1 MFARGYFPGRSGQLF
16 VIPREGDIITD
27 RDPLYGFMHGSPWDY
42 DVHIPLLLHGT
53 PFVKRGE
60 YRDQVVQ
67 QDVAPTL
74 AALIG
79 ATAPATMTGRVL
91 REAIDTGSRPKVVV
105 LLVLDAMRAD
115 YFDTYAEVMPTLS
128 RLRREG
134 AWFTNTR
141 INYLPTLTSVGHAT
155 VGTGTDPR
163 IHGLAANN
171 LFNRVTGRPQP
182 AYEALDPGELM
193 ALTLA
198 DVWNL
203 ATDGRAIIVGQ
214 GGAIRA
220 TAGLVGR
227 GACLVNGRRVIAA
240 SYNTRDAGWETNPR
254 CYTLPDYLSAIN
266 GERYWQEAGGKWMGH
281 DISNGS
287 AFRASSLFQRFEGEA
302 LAAVASNEAF
312 GADEITDLLMVNTK
326 GPDYVGH
333 AYGPDAP
340 EMKEEMAELD
350 RQTARLLEIIDRKA
364 GPNGRLLA
372 ITADHGMPGEPMPGR
387 RHYVEDITQ
396 RIHARFDPAEK
407 KLVTYYGDA
416 ANNQIFIDTVRLAAL
431 GFSLQDVA
439 TMLEAEPY
447 IRAAFAEDEVR
458 RAQEGLEGMVRR
470 N

>member
-1 MFARGYFPGRSGQLF
+1 
-16 VIPREGDIITD
+16 
-27 RDPLYGFMHGSPWDY
+27 
-42 DVHIPLLLHGT
+42 
-53 PFVKRGE
+53 
-60 YRDQVVQ
+60 
-67 QDVAPTL
+67 
-74 AALIG
+74 
-79 ATAPATMTGRVL
+79 
-91 REAIDTGSRPKVVV
+91 
-105 LLVLDAMRAD
+105 
-115 YFDTYAEVMPTLS
+115 
-128 RLRREG
+128 
-134 AWFTNTR
+134 
-141 INYLPTLTSVGHAT
+141 
-155 VGTGTDPR
+155 
-163 IHGLAANN
+163 
-171 LFNRVTGRPQP
+171 
-182 AYEALDPGELM
+182 
-193 ALTLA
+193 
-198 DVWNL
+198 
-203 ATDGRAIIVGQ
+203 
-214 GGAIRA
+214 
-220 TAGLVGR
+220 
-227 GACLVNGRRVIAA
+227 
-240 SYNTRDAGWETNPR
+240 
-254 CYTLPDYLSAIN
+254 
-266 GERYWQEAGGKWMGH
+266 
-281 DISNGS
+281 
-287 AFRASSLFQRFEGEA
+287 
-302 LAAVASNEAF
+302 
-312 GADEITDLLMVNTK
+312 MVNTK